1 MLVVVCDWVVVI
13 YFPYMQIINRIL
25 SNSAII
31 VKLFLSNSAK
41 NTTISIKF
49 LSKSV
54 KYAIIVT
61 TNKKGINF
69 YDI

>member
-1 MLVVVCDWVVVI
+1 MLVVVCDWMVVI

-54 KYAIIVT
+54 KYAIILT
-61 TNKKGINF
+61 TNKKR
-69 YDI
+69 Y